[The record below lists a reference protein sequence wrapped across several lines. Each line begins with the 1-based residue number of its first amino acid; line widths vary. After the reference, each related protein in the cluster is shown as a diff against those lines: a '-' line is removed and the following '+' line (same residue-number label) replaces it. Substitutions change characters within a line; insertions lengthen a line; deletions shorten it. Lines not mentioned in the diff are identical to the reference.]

1 MGLFGGNK
9 NNSSGSLYAEFK
21 TENAPV
27 EYVSTSGRAARNARE
42 DVVITSIVPG
52 CGSTYIAA
60 AVANYLFDI
69 KKGRIVFVGNAKDE
83 YIKQLLRPGITVK
96 EYPVDMQD
104 IYSICDCVVQD
115 IGCYQTLNGAG
126 SMALARASSKILVCH
141 ADDDCMKQVA
151 SFAKERQDAENFYYL
166 FNVLPEEW
174 KKKVYRTMNI
184 YEAYCL
190 PLFSA
195 KSPDKETC
203 LVFRKMFGR

>member
-9 NNSSGSLYAEFK
+9 KPSSGSLYAEFK

-27 EYVSTSGRAARNARE
+27 EYVSTTGKAARNARE
-42 DVVITSIVPG
+42 DIVIASIVAG
-52 CGSTYIAA
+52 CGSTYIAV

-69 KKGRIVFVGNAKDE
+69 KKGRVVFVGSDKDE
-83 YIKQLLRPGITVK
+83 YVKTLLRPEIIYKT
-96 EYPVDMQD
+96 YPVDMQE

-115 IGCYQTLNGAG
+115 VGCYHTLDGAK

-151 SFAKERQDAENFYYL
+151 LFAKERPDAENFYYL

-174 KKKVYRTMNI
+174 KKKVYRTMDI

-195 KSPDKETC
+195 KSPDKETS
-203 LVFRKMFGR
+203 LVLRKMFGR